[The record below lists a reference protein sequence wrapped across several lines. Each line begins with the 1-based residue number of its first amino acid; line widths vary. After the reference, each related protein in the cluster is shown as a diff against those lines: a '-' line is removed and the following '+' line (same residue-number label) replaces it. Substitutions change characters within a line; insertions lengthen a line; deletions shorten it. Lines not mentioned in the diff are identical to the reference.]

1 MNIHQFAGD
10 YQPSAPYLSALESL
24 IQARPTT
31 SYNQTPPSLDL
42 GREAFNYLRVEYG
55 DLTAALV
62 SAVFAAAFTSGGG
75 KFELNSN
82 TSKKEIFKTYESFS
96 AGFVVAAMLTMLNPT
111 QGEDIVRIKDNLP
124 PAKGKSPI
132 YGTTDRFKGLHGLI
146 EEVAKNPGYMLNKFR
161 TYPENKDL
169 RTFMDTWAKNLGL

>member
-1 MNIHQFAGD
+1 MNIHQFAGG
-10 YQPSAPYLSALESL
+10 YEPSVPYLAALESL

-31 SYNQTPPSLDL
+31 SYNKTPPSLDL

-62 SAVFAAAFTSGGG
+62 SAVFAAAFLPGGG

-82 TSKKEIFKTYESFS
+82 TSKSQMFKTYESFS
-96 AGFVVAAMLTMLNPT
+96 AGFVLAAMLTMLNPT
-111 QGEDIVRIKDNLP
+111 KGEEIVRIKDTLSP
-124 PAKGKSPI
+124 PAPI
-132 YGTTDRFKGLHGLI
+132 YGAKDRFKGLHGLI
-146 EEVAKNPGYMLNKFR
+146 EEVSKNPGYMLNKFR
-161 TYPENKDL
+161 TYPDNTDL